1 MKEQPSG
8 FIERLDLVF
17 YWVADLARAV
27 GFYRDVLGLD
37 LLRQDADS
45 WAEFDAGGRRFALH
59 TVGEGQ
65 ALPRGG
71 ATAVFSVRDLDRAKV
86 ALAAH
91 GVASAHDGVSALA
104 RGLNC
109 GAVDTSPRLSRAVAP
124 KLAANRAN
132 RRKSIMNVSPIC
144 PTTIR
149 TTSPKIW
156 DTRQTTRNRRRVSG
170 YVS

>member
-37 LLRQDADS
+37 LLRQDADR
-45 WAEFDAGGRRFALH
+45 WAEFDAGGLRFALH

-71 ATAVFSVRDLDRAKV
+71 ATAVFSVRDLDGAKL

-91 GVASAHDGVSALA
+91 DVASVHDGDVEGYA
-104 RGLNC
+104 RFSSFLDLDGNEFQLIEY
-109 GAVDTSPRLSRAVAP
+109 AT
-124 KLAANRAN
+124 
-132 RRKSIMNVSPIC
+132 
-144 PTTIR
+144 
-149 TTSPKIW
+149 
-156 DTRQTTRNRRRVSG
+156 
-170 YVS
+170 